1 MNRKSIL
8 VIVLVLAV
16 GLAFT
21 LVLGAKKDVVIE
33 SNTTGPYVAA
43 ESAEAGVKE
52 NLDSDVDSTNVSADE
67 TEGTEE
73 SAKKQADNSK
83 STESNTNQPTKV
95 TDPNKSTDSEK
106 ETESPAIDDD
116 GISDA
121 FIQENVNMGVV
132 KGESSG
138 GDIVL
143 DDKNPPAHT
152 QPPEPQ
158 IPTEDNQGSGPVS
171 LTVPLT
177 EITYELYNAMSAAE
191 QQAVID
197 SFGSMEDFVVW
208 FNYIK
213 AQYELENPDI
223 EIGADGVV
231 DLS

>member
-95 TDPNKSTDSEK
+95 TDPNK
-106 ETESPAIDDD
+106 I
-116 GISDA
+116 GR
-121 FIQENVNMGVV
+121 
-132 KGESSG
+132 
-138 GDIVL
+138 
-143 DDKNPPAHT
+143 AH
-152 QPPEPQ
+152 
-158 IPTEDNQGSGPVS
+158 V
-171 LTVPLT
+171 
-177 EITYELYNAMSAAE
+177 
-191 QQAVID
+191 
-197 SFGSMEDFVVW
+197 
-208 FNYIK
+208 
-213 AQYELENPDI
+213 
-223 EIGADGVV
+223 
-231 DLS
+231 